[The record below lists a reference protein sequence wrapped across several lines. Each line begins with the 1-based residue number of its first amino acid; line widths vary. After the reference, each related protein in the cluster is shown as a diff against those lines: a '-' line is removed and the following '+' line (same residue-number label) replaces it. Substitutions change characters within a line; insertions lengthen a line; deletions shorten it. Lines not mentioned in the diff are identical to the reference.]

1 MGMQTVTLD
10 GSDFISDHFVSFA
23 DLSVICLHEIMP
35 SYKPPLIAD
44 WLFYYF
50 DNALGNKLLHSL
62 LKLNV
67 GPLQG

>member
-44 WLFYYF
+44 
-50 DNALGNKLLHSL
+50 
-62 LKLNV
+62 
-67 GPLQG
+67 